1 MARTS
6 SVCASPTGRPT
17 KAGFSCC
24 SCVPRPEGARRQARK
39 RRRRRSR
46 ARPRQRALS
55 RRWPWAYRSCIRTR
69 VRRPSFASCRPA
81 PIPPRWSCRDGHPAP
96 TPASARL
103 FQRRQTG
110 VSRAHRPAGAPRPRP
125 RLRRRA
131 QRRPAQA
138 RRRPRG
144 RRRRAGRGRRRAGPQ
159 TPRRRG
165 AGRPRPPRP
174 CAAGRRTVRR
184 HPGERRARAPGRS
197 GSRAGTRPHAP
208 AARRRRRGLPA
219 QRRPRGGLRQPAHEA
234 LAAQELRHLRPH
246 APAFLRQARHGPA
259 AGGRRAARTAGPAV
273 LHALCRDPCGL
284 PRALAV
290 RLPRVLGAAVPSAG
304 RKAALSQVDLPRRPR
319 GARMTGLLEGKNVL
333 VTGAANSRSIAWSVA
348 LAIKKHGGIVALTYQ
363 AERLR
368 RRVQT
373 LADELGEA
381 PLIECDVSSDE
392 AVRRAID
399 ELAEFM
405 PVLDG
410 MVHSIAWAPAEDLQ
424 GCFVQTS
431 RAGFAQANDIS
442 SYSLIATA
450 REARRLMTRG
460 GGIVTM
466 TYAGSWRVVP
476 NYNVMGPAKA
486 SLESAVRYL
495 AADLGPDGIRVN
507 AVSAGPIATVA
518 ARTIKDFSGMLE
530 LLESHTPLR
539 RNVTAEEVADAT
551 VFLLSDLSRAITGE
565 VVHVDAGAH
574 ATI

>member
-1 MARTS
+1 
-6 SVCASPTGRPT
+6 V
-17 KAGFSCC
+17 
-24 SCVPRPEGARRQARK
+24 
-39 RRRRRSR
+39 
-46 ARPRQRALS
+46 
-55 RRWPWAYRSCIRTR
+55 
-69 VRRPSFASCRPA
+69 
-81 PIPPRWSCRDGHPAP
+81 
-96 TPASARL
+96 
-103 FQRRQTG
+103 
-110 VSRAHRPAGAPRPRP
+110 
-125 RLRRRA
+125 
-131 QRRPAQA
+131 
-138 RRRPRG
+138 
-144 RRRRAGRGRRRAGPQ
+144 
-159 TPRRRG
+159 
-165 AGRPRPPRP
+165 
-174 CAAGRRTVRR
+174 
-184 HPGERRARAPGRS
+184 
-197 GSRAGTRPHAP
+197 
-208 AARRRRRGLPA
+208 
-219 QRRPRGGLRQPAHEA
+219 
-234 LAAQELRHLRPH
+234 
-246 APAFLRQARHGPA
+246 
-259 AGGRRAARTAGPAV
+259 
-273 LHALCRDPCGL
+273 
-284 PRALAV
+284 
-290 RLPRVLGAAVPSAG
+290 
-304 RKAALSQVDLPRRPR
+304 
-319 GARMTGLLEGKNVL
+319 TGLLEGKNVL

-348 LAIKKHGGIVALTYQ
+348 LAVKKHGGSVALTYQ

-373 LADELGEA
+373 LADELGET
-381 PLIECDVSSDE
+381 PIIECDVSSDA
-392 AVRRAID
+392 AVRGAID
-399 ELAEFM
+399 ELAESM

-410 MVHSIAWAPAEDLQ
+410 LVHSIAWAPAEDLQ
-424 GCFVQTS
+424 GSFVQTS

-539 RNVTAEEVADAT
+539 RNVTTEEVADAT

>member
-1 MARTS
+1 
-6 SVCASPTGRPT
+6 V
-17 KAGFSCC
+17 
-24 SCVPRPEGARRQARK
+24 
-39 RRRRRSR
+39 
-46 ARPRQRALS
+46 
-55 RRWPWAYRSCIRTR
+55 
-69 VRRPSFASCRPA
+69 
-81 PIPPRWSCRDGHPAP
+81 
-96 TPASARL
+96 
-103 FQRRQTG
+103 
-110 VSRAHRPAGAPRPRP
+110 
-125 RLRRRA
+125 
-131 QRRPAQA
+131 
-138 RRRPRG
+138 
-144 RRRRAGRGRRRAGPQ
+144 
-159 TPRRRG
+159 
-165 AGRPRPPRP
+165 
-174 CAAGRRTVRR
+174 
-184 HPGERRARAPGRS
+184 
-197 GSRAGTRPHAP
+197 
-208 AARRRRRGLPA
+208 
-219 QRRPRGGLRQPAHEA
+219 
-234 LAAQELRHLRPH
+234 
-246 APAFLRQARHGPA
+246 
-259 AGGRRAARTAGPAV
+259 
-273 LHALCRDPCGL
+273 
-284 PRALAV
+284 
-290 RLPRVLGAAVPSAG
+290 
-304 RKAALSQVDLPRRPR
+304 
-319 GARMTGLLEGKNVL
+319 TGLLEGKGVL

-348 LAIKKHGGIVALTYQ
+348 LAIKKHGGTVALTYQ

-373 LADELGEA
+373 LADELGGA

-399 ELAEFM
+399 ELAESM

-424 GCFVQTS
+424 GSFVQTS
-431 RAGFAQANDIS
+431 RTGFAQANDIS

-518 ARTIKDFSGMLE
+518 ARTIKDFSGMLD
-530 LLESHTPLR
+530 LLASHTPLR
-539 RNVTAEEVADAT
+539 RNVTTEEVADAT

>member
-1 MARTS
+1 
-6 SVCASPTGRPT
+6 V
-17 KAGFSCC
+17 
-24 SCVPRPEGARRQARK
+24 
-39 RRRRRSR
+39 
-46 ARPRQRALS
+46 
-55 RRWPWAYRSCIRTR
+55 
-69 VRRPSFASCRPA
+69 
-81 PIPPRWSCRDGHPAP
+81 
-96 TPASARL
+96 
-103 FQRRQTG
+103 
-110 VSRAHRPAGAPRPRP
+110 
-125 RLRRRA
+125 
-131 QRRPAQA
+131 
-138 RRRPRG
+138 
-144 RRRRAGRGRRRAGPQ
+144 
-159 TPRRRG
+159 
-165 AGRPRPPRP
+165 
-174 CAAGRRTVRR
+174 
-184 HPGERRARAPGRS
+184 
-197 GSRAGTRPHAP
+197 
-208 AARRRRRGLPA
+208 
-219 QRRPRGGLRQPAHEA
+219 
-234 LAAQELRHLRPH
+234 
-246 APAFLRQARHGPA
+246 
-259 AGGRRAARTAGPAV
+259 
-273 LHALCRDPCGL
+273 
-284 PRALAV
+284 
-290 RLPRVLGAAVPSAG
+290 
-304 RKAALSQVDLPRRPR
+304 
-319 GARMTGLLEGKNVL
+319 TGLLEGKNIL

-348 LAIKKHGGIVALTYQ
+348 LAIKKHGGTVALTYQ

-373 LADELGEA
+373 LAIELGGA

-399 ELAEFM
+399 ELAESM
-405 PVLDG
+405 PILDG

-424 GCFVQTS
+424 GSFVQTS

-539 RNVTAEEVADAT
+539 RNVTTEEVADAT